1 MALRPTWP
9 GAETKPPGKED
20 PAQRG
25 GVTRG
30 TVQLTAHWPLL
41 VVALLEWQDCFV
53 PPPPVSH
60 RKLKV
65 GPKITFW
72 EGLSSAL
79 SFQTI
84 SKFFSLILF
93 CLSNM

>member
-41 VVALLEWQDCFV
+41 VVALL
-53 PPPPVSH
+53 
-60 RKLKV
+60 
-65 GPKITFW
+65 
-72 EGLSSAL
+72 LSGR
-79 SFQTI
+79 TV
-84 SKFFSLILF
+84 LF
-93 CLSNM
+93 PLLLFLTEN